1 MYTGLSHLHSSIRY
15 ILLLLIVVS
24 IVSAIQAFKN
34 NTALGEK
41 KFKLVKLSFILTH
54 VQLLVGLIL
63 FFASPK
69 VQAMLDDMSLVSA
82 NKELRFFGMEHPLQ
96 MVIAIA
102 LLTIG
107 YIKAKKL
114 SGVAQSKTIM
124 IYWIIALSLIFISIP
139 WPFLKDFGTWF

>member
-63 FFASPK
+63 FFVSPK